1 MGFNSVL
8 TDTLVVFFSF
18 VYTQIQLCFDMA
30 IAVAFQVM
38 LVSIPHQF
46 VTHLSH
52 FP

>member
-8 TDTLVVFFSF
+8 TDTLFVFFS